1 MTLAEQ
7 GIVLFEQRRLKSFE
21 EFIGSK
27 GGGGGGGRY
36 NLS

>member
-7 GIVLFEQRRLKSFE
+7 GIVLFEQRRLNSFDK
-21 EFIGSK
+21 FIGSK